1 MCGLPRRSGQPAN
14 ERIVTDGSGMTPPP
28 SGGAPTKARQGA
40 VSVRA
45 MRPADL
51 PAVMRIE
58 RRSFTMPWQE
68 TTFRALMRRPSTA
81 LLTAE
86 LAGQAA
92 TTVTGFSVLW
102 FAADEAELGDL
113 AVDPDFRGRGIGRL
127 LLEASIETARRR
139 GADVLYLEVR
149 ESNQAARALYE
160 GRGFETVGRRP
171 GYYSEP
177 REDACVMRLD
187 LQNEAR

>member
-1 MCGLPRRSGQPAN
+1 
-14 ERIVTDGSGMTPPP
+14 
-28 SGGAPTKARQGA
+28 
-40 VSVRA
+40 
-45 MRPADL
+45 
-51 PAVMRIE
+51 MRIE

-68 TTFRALMRRPSTA
+68 ATFRALMRRPSAA

-86 LAGQAA
+86 LAERAA
-92 TTVTGFSVLW
+92 TTVVGFSVLW

-113 AVDPDFRGRGIGRL
+113 AVDPEFRGRGIGRL
-127 LLEASIETARRR
+127 LLEASIATARQRAA
-139 GADVLYLEVR
+139 GVLYLEVR
-149 ESNQAARALYE
+149 ESNLAARALYD
-160 GRGFETVGRRP
+160 GHGFETVGRRP

>member
-1 MCGLPRRSGQPAN
+1 
-14 ERIVTDGSGMTPPP
+14 MTPNPAE
-28 SGGAPTKARQGA
+28 GGRTAAHAGD
-40 VSVRA
+40 VSVRT

-51 PAVMRIE
+51 PEVMRIE

-68 TTFRALMRRPSTA
+68 STFRALMRRPSAA

-86 LAGQAA
+86 LAGHAA
-92 TTVTGFSVLW
+92 KTVAGFSALW

-113 AVDPDFRGRGIGRL
+113 AVDPDLRGRGIGRP

-139 GADVLYLEVR
+139 GAAVLYLEVR
-149 ESNQAARALYE
+149 ESNLAARTLYD

>member
-1 MCGLPRRSGQPAN
+1 MR
-14 ERIVTDGSGMTPPP
+14 T
-28 SGGAPTKARQGA
+28 
-40 VSVRA
+40 

-68 TTFRALMRRPSTA
+68 ATFRALMRRPSAA
-81 LLTAE
+81 LLMAE
-86 LAGQAA
+86 LAERAA
-92 TTVTGFSVLW
+92 TTVVGFSVLW

-113 AVDPDFRGRGIGRL
+113 AVDPEFRGRGIGRL
-127 LLEASIETARRR
+127 LLEASIATARQRAA
-139 GADVLYLEVR
+139 GVLYLEVR
-149 ESNQAARALYE
+149 ESNLAARALYD
-160 GRGFETVGRRP
+160 GHGFETVGRRP

-177 REDACVMRLD
+177 REDACVMRLN

>member
-1 MCGLPRRSGQPAN
+1 MTAG
-14 ERIVTDGSGMTPPP
+14 TGMTPHPP
-28 SGGAPTKARQGA
+28 DGGRTKAEAGA
-40 VSVRA
+40 VSVRT

-68 TTFRALMRRPSTA
+68 TTFRALMRRPSAA

-86 LAGQAA
+86 LSEPAA
-92 TTVTGFSVLW
+92 TTVVGFSVLW

-113 AVDPDFRGRGIGRL
+113 AVDPDYRGRGIGHL
-127 LLEASIETARRR
+127 LLEASVDTACRR
-139 GADVLYLEVR
+139 GASALYLEVR
-149 ESNQAARALYE
+149 ESNAAARALYD

-177 REDACVMRLD
+177 REDACVMRLE
-187 LQNEAR
+187 LQDEMR

>member
-1 MCGLPRRSGQPAN
+1 MTA
-14 ERIVTDGSGMTPPP
+14 GSGVTPPP
-28 SGGAPTKARQGA
+28 SDDGRMDTQYGAL
-40 VSVRA
+40 SVRT

-51 PAVMRIE
+51 PSVMRIE
-58 RRSFTMPWQE
+58 RRSFSMPWQE
-68 TTFRALMRRPSTA
+68 TTFRALMRRPSAA

-86 LAGQAA
+86 LEEQAA
-92 TTVTGFSVLW
+92 TTVVGFSVLW

-113 AVDPDFRGRGIGRL
+113 AVDPDFRGRGIGRF

-149 ESNQAARALYE
+149 ESNRVARALYDR
-160 GRGFETVGRRP
+160 RGFRTVGRRP

>member
-1 MCGLPRRSGQPAN
+1 M
-14 ERIVTDGSGMTPPP
+14 TDGSGMTPPP
-28 SGGAPTKARQGA
+28 SGGAPTKARPGA

-92 TTVTGFSVLW
+92 TTVAGFSVLW

>member
-1 MCGLPRRSGQPAN
+1 
-14 ERIVTDGSGMTPPP
+14 MTPQP
-28 SGGAPTKARQGA
+28 SDVGSKEAREGD
-40 VSVRA
+40 VSVRT

-51 PAVMRIE
+51 PSVMRIE
-58 RRSFTMPWQE
+58 RRSFSMPWQE
-68 TTFRALMRRPSTA
+68 TTFRALMRRPSAA

-86 LAGQAA
+86 LAEQAA
-92 TTVTGFSVLW
+92 TTVVGFSVLW

-113 AVDPDFRGRGIGRL
+113 AVDPEFRGRGIGSF

-139 GADVLYLEVR
+139 GAEVLYLEVR
-149 ESNQAARALYE
+149 ESNRAARALYD
-160 GRGFETVGRRP
+160 GRGFQTVGRRP